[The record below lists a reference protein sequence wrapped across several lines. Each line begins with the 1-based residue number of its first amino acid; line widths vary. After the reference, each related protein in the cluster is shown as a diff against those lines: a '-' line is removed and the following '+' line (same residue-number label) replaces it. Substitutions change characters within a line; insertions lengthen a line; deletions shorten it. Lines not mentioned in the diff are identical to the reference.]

1 MIAQGERS
9 PNRREWKSAFNSRL
23 PFGVYLTT
31 TLNFGSGDAYSITTG
46 RDDNGDGVTNDRP
59 AGERRNGHYG
69 PGYRT
74 VGLSLQILRL
84 RERCERVL
92 DQEPES
98 FRQYG
103 QRVQH
108 DESVGPRQRSFI
120 ECVRK
125 IAQRGRSPRNRSEC
139 PIPVLRGA
147 EVARLGNAA
156 SQITRLLNS

>member
-74 VGLSLQILRL
+74 VGLSISK
-84 RERCERVL
+84 
-92 DQEPES
+92 S
-98 FRQYG
+98 FAFGRDASGY
-103 QRVQH
+103 
-108 DESVGPRQRSFI
+108 STRSLNLSASMDNAFNTTNLSDP
-120 ECVRK
+120 VS
-125 IAQRGRSPRNRSEC
+125 ALSSNAFGRSLSAEDPRE
-139 PIPVLRGA
+139 I
-147 EVARLGNAA
+147 EA
-156 SQITRLLNS
+156 SVRFQF